1 MSTISQSTLAAPQE
15 TRSKLICRRTE
26 QAIKA
31 SGLNV
36 LKYASRVAE
45 IYIAAVP
52 QFQRCVQFYEPGA
65 TLDSAIDAERANG
78 KLVDRFLKGVV
89 KFPADLEECW
99 IDALP
104 EPHRCDLIRELAWRY
119 GLIGAKLPDIAHH
132 EHIARLADVLAD
144 AGRTAVALAP
154 LFENGKLDVEGESGP
169 RIAQS
174 LLTIRKAIGDLVSLE
189 EQINAQ
195 LPGAKHPATTKAG
208 KRSR

>member
-1 MSTISQSTLAAPQE
+1 MSTIPQNGCSIAPPE

-45 IYIAAVP
+45 KFIETVP

-65 TLDSAIDAERANG
+65 TLESSVANG

-104 EPHRCDLIRELAWRY
+104 EPHRSDLVRELAWRY
-119 GLIGAKLPDIAHH
+119 GLLGAKLPDIAHH

-144 AGRTAVALAP
+144 AGKTAVALAP
-154 LFENGKLDVEGESGP
+154 MFDRGKLDVQGESAA

-174 LLTIRKAIGDLVSLE
+174 QLTIRKAIGDLLSLD
-189 EQINAQ
+189 EQISKQ
-195 LPGAKHPATTKAG
+195 LPGAKVAAPK